1 MAVNDVNIR
10 LRAKDET
17 AGAFKSV
24 KTSLGGLRSAV
35 FSVQGAL
42 ASIGAGLIVKNVVDA
57 NRSFQSL
64 QASLITFTG
73 SAEAAAQ
80 QFQVLRNFAATTPFA
95 LEEVVGGFNKLVARG
110 ITPSIDSLTAFGN
123 IASGTGK
130 SLDQFIEAVADAAVG
145 EFERLKEFGIKANTE
160 GNKIK
165 LTFGGVT
172 QTINKNSEEMLAYLN
187 KLGQTKFA
195 GAIERQSKTLNGAFS
210 NLGDATNTLAVAIG
224 EAGLNGALV
233 SLTLTITG
241 VINKMTELVEL
252 GGTLRSILSTG
263 WDTLFSTPE
272 ENLAKYRTEFERLNK
287 VMESGNELS
296 KRYAKSAIAEAKAQ
310 FQYWQRI
317 VALRN
322 SNDNQTAA
330 ETARLSGT
338 AKPIIPKI
346 KTDEMWDAE
355 AKAAW
360 EGLTAA
366 EQANVKLAPQLD
378 KKYQNLEQKIKAI
391 KDALRDDALKKFNE
405 NFSGY
410 LDQEQRGKRQTALPN
425 ELQVIS
431 EELEKAN
438 QAVIDANKIK
448 FSGYLDPEQ
457 RGKRQNS
464 LPAELQTIKESL
476 VEVKSPLKDFADS
489 MPTLNQAM
497 ESVVVGGMTALED
510 SLVGLVNGTMS
521 VKDAFKSMANSVIN
535 DLIRMVIQQRITAP
549 LAQMFKLQASAPS
562 VPLPPMKAIGGSV
575 QAGKP
580 YMVGERGME
589 MFVPNQSGSII
600 PNNAMGGG
608 GVSVNIINNSNSQA
622 TAKETVDSRGRRR
635 IDVTIGD
642 MVAGEIS
649 RAGSRTN
656 SAIRNT
662 FGASPMLAGR

>member
-17 AGAFKSV
+17 AAAFSSV

-42 ASIGAGLIVKNVVDA
+42 ASIGAGLIAKGVVDA

-172 QTINKNSEEMLAYLN
+172 QTINKNSEEMLAYLD

-241 VINKMTELVEL
+241 VINKMTELIEL

-296 KRYAKSAIAEAKAQ
+296 KRYAKNAIAEAKAQ

-322 SNDNQTAA
+322 SNENQTAA

-366 EQANVKLAPQLD
+366 EQANVKFAPQLD
-378 KKYQNLEQKIKAI
+378 KKYQNLEQRIKAI
-391 KDALRDDALKKFNE
+391 KDALRDDTLKKFNE

-410 LDQEQRGKRQTALPN
+410 LDKEQRGKRQTALPN
-425 ELQVIS
+425 ELQVIR

-448 FSGYLDPEQ
+448 FSGYLDPAE
-457 RGKRQNS
+457 RGKRQS
-464 LPAELQTIKESL
+464 ALPAELEAIREELEKS
-476 VEVKSPLKDFADS
+476 KSPLLEYAESIEKIQFNMDDLALKGIKS
-489 MPTLNQAM
+489 M
-497 ESVVVGGMTALED
+497 EDALV
-510 SLVGLVNGTMS
+510 SLVNGTLS
-521 VKDAFKSMANSVIN
+521 AKDAFKSMARSIVN
-535 DLIRMVIQQRITAP
+535 DLIRIQIQKSITGP
-549 LAQMFKLQASAPS
+549 LAGAISGAGGLSGILSSFFGGG
-562 VPLPPMKAIGGSV
+562 KAIGGSV

-580 YMVGERGME
+580 YMVGERGAE

-600 PNNAMGGG
+600 PSGSGGG
-608 GVSVNIINNSNSQA
+608 GNTIVNQVINVTTGVQQTVRAEIMGLMPQIASAAKSAVADANLRGGSYR
-622 TAKETVDSRGRRR
+622 TAMR
-635 IDVTIGD
+635 
-642 MVAGEIS
+642 
-649 RAGSRTN
+649 
-656 SAIRNT
+656 
-662 FGASPMLAGR
+662 